1 MSRRHGPVLAALT
14 LLFGLRVFGQAL
26 VAFFSVTWLPS
37 MEQWHSGLIR
47 YPVLFAIQLAMLIVM
62 SKLSMDVCRGRG
74 FFAKQR
80 PSWSRFLVSFSAI
93 YAGAMALRYI
103 LTMLYRPELRWFGNA
118 IPIFFHFVLAGFIL
132 TLGHYNTKTESPCA
146 LSGPSS

>member
-1 MSRRHGPVLAALT
+1 
-14 LLFGLRVFGQAL
+14 
-26 VAFFSVTWLPS
+26 

-47 YPVLFAIQLAMLIVM
+47 YPVLLAIQLAMLIFM

-93 YAGAMALRYI
+93 YASAMALRYA
-103 LTMLYRPELRWFGNA
+103 LTMIFRPEMRWLGGV
-118 IPIFFHFVLAGFIL
+118 IPIFFHFVLAGFL
-132 TLGHYNTKTESPCA
+132 FTWGHFHGRRTTFARVEHR
-146 LSGPSS
+146 